1 MSEFNWVEPPYKQLL
16 FDPLERKRA
25 RSFDSSRLSFQTTD
39 SSYRWRFSYLDHSYH
54 FVPEASFS
62 LSFPDMSSSVA
73 SSSSSSSLSKRKGKS
88 KAKRPVRS
96 RQRPANTTIVTANK
110 TRFSAGKT
118 KALNPYYRKVAT
130 QMIAPGSCGSK
141 PVLLPSNGASQMCS
155 RHIHKEFDVSAD
167 DYPNGFSILIEPD
180 FSTPSYLSA
189 LDVVAVPSLG
199 AGKLTVSG
207 SCSQDGIVQSIGQWK
222 AKSGSAESAVIQNTV
237 ATVEGDDWMILD
249 VAAAAGSGG
258 RLHVQDRSPN
268 QCVYTLIIATQ
279 AGASPLEP
287 LASVTTSQSES
298 TETDLGLLPAC
309 DRILWRLVDAGQP
322 SILEMNFHF
331 SEAQISSDA
340 ASALVPAFSRF
351 ATEFGVSAG
360 RIGSIGC
367 LVTNTSPAI
376 QKGGNINS
384 ARIPRNFRIFD
395 DPVSNIASLPD
406 NRRYQSTAETGTY
419 VFWIPEQLD
428 EFEVDDLANKY
439 RQYKN
444 SNRLLVVCTGY
455 PAGATFKVHIDW
467 VIEFYTANQL
477 FEKAV
482 NPHMTPEMVEL
493 FRVIASMP
501 AAMCNPEHE
510 NATQKTLESWK
521 KYGSDALDTVKSGVE
536 FVEKYGPLLY
546 QIAEVLAALV

>member
-1 MSEFNWVEPPYKQLL
+1 MSEFNWVEPPFNQLL

-25 RSFDSSRLSFQTTD
+25 RSFDSSRLYFQTTD
-39 SSYRWRFSYLDHSYH
+39 SGHRWRFSYLNHSYH
-54 FVPEASFS
+54 FVPEPSFS
-62 LSFPDMSSSVA
+62 LSFLDMSSSVA
-73 SSSSSSSLSKRKGKS
+73 SSSSSSSKGKS

-96 RQRPANTTIVTANK
+96 RRRPANTTIVTANK

-118 KALNPYYRKVAT
+118 KALNSYYRKVAT

-189 LDVVAVPSLG
+189 LNVVAVPSLG

-207 SCSQDGIVQSIGQWK
+207 SCSQDGVVQSIGQWK

-237 ATVEGDDWMILD
+237 ATVQGDDWMILD

-258 RLHVQDRSPN
+258 RLHLQDRSPN
-268 QCVYTLIIATQ
+268 QCVYTLILATQ

-351 ATEFGVSAG
+351 ATEFGVTAG

-428 EFEVDDLANKY
+428 EYEVDDLANKY

-467 VIEFYTANQL
+467 VIEFYTPNQL